1 MQAPLTRVEVFL
13 QWLRCLLFQMLLEAV
28 NLHDRSEA
36 LWRSALG
43 CLLHLVSTG
52 GHPDVEC
59 MAGLSNAPLAVL
71 LHVAQSHAW
80 YACISLPFP
89 SKYNPNQVLAVLRS
103 SPTILF

>member
-1 MQAPLTRVEVFL
+1 MEVFL

-28 NLHDRSEA
+28 NLVDRSEA
-36 LWRSALG
+36 LWRAALG

-71 LHVAQSHAW
+71 LHVAESNA
-80 YACISLPFP
+80 
-89 SKYNPNQVLAVLRS
+89 
-103 SPTILF
+103 